1 MGDVQY
7 RSHSAL
13 LSDSL
18 MYWKET
24 KSFADGCSA
33 HISGSFY
40 DTGTLLMPDGGA
52 IIIKEFGFL
61 SNLDGAI
68 KNDGG
73 TVNNVGGTCEGCEGL
88 GTCEGFCG

>member
-1 MGDVQY
+1 MGHH
-7 RSHSAL
+7 RSAGGVVVVAVAVAAAAEHRAI
-13 LSDSL
+13 DN
-18 MYWKET
+18 
-24 KSFADGCSA
+24 ADG
-33 HISGSFY
+33 
-40 DTGTLLMPDGGA
+40 GT

-73 TVNNVGGTCEGCEGL
+73 TVNNEGGTCEGCEGL

>member
-1 MGDVQY
+1 MRITTVP
-7 RSHSAL
+7 HSTTVAASST
-13 LSDSL
+13 LSKAPFS
-18 MYWKET
+18 T
-24 KSFADGCSA
+24 TAA
-33 HISGSFY
+33 HRRTSEQQLSGTI
-40 DTGTLLMPDGGA
+40 DNADGGA

-73 TVNNVGGTCEGCEGL
+73 TVNNDGGTCEGCEGL